1 MRKILIVALLPGLAL
16 SGCAL
21 FGGGRSV
28 DASELGVRR
37 TSPLVIPPNFNL
49 PPPTQ
54 PAASA
59 PAR

>member
-1 MRKILIVALLPGLAL
+1 MRKSLMVALLPVVAL

-21 FGGGRSV
+21 VGGGRSV
-28 DASELGVRR
+28 DARELGVRR

-49 PPPTQ
+49 PPPSQ

-59 PAR
+59 AAR